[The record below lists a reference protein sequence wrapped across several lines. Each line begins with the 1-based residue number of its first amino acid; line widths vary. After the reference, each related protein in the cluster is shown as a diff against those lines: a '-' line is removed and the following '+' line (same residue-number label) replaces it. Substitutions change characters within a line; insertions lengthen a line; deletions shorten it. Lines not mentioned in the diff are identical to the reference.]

1 MGYHSATALTSR
13 NIKMKPQIILCFLVL
28 AALIFAAGT
37 SSFPTNE
44 DPFEEDLGED
54 YTTTTP
60 APIIGKFKFPRTRS
74 ISKVVGH
81 LAEGPIR
88 TYVCRDPFED
98 EQAMKARGFYIPTS
112 PPFFAT
118 RIEGKDGN
126 QLKSYIC
133 RVRGMN
139 LRKKRSFLL
148 PMSFLTRLVTTK
160 LDLATVLDDIEIPPT
175 AETEAEHQRE
185 RRDLHK
191 TWPMLIL
198 GGFPGQIGLL
208 HLRPKSDVKIP
219 PSTETDAEA
228 QHHRK
233 QRDLDI
239 TWPML
244 ILGDFPGQ
252 LVGDIF
258 LQPKSDE

>member
-1 MGYHSATALTSR
+1 
-13 NIKMKPQIILCFLVL
+13 MKPQIILCFL

-148 PMSFLTRLVTTK
+148 PMSFLTRLSDIK
-160 LDLATVLDDIEIPPT
+160 LDLATLMDDIPPT
-175 AETEAEHQRE
+175 EAETETEAEHQRE

-208 HLRPKSDVKIP
+208 HLRPKSDVKIQ

>member
-1 MGYHSATALTSR
+1 
-13 NIKMKPQIILCFLVL
+13 MKPQIILCFL

-148 PMSFLTRLVTTK
+148 PMSFLTRLSDIK
-160 LDLATVLDDIEIPPT
+160 LDLATLMDDIPPT
-175 AETEAEHQRE
+175 EAETETEAEHQRE

>member
-1 MGYHSATALTSR
+1 
-13 NIKMKPQIILCFLVL
+13 MKPQIILCFL

-60 APIIGKFKFPRTRS
+60 APIIGKFKFPRSPS

-81 LAEGPIR
+81 LAERPIR

-98 EQAMKARGFYIPTS
+98 EQAMEAMGFYIPTIGTL

-118 RIEGKDGN
+118 RIEGEDGN
-126 QLKSYIC
+126 QLKSYMC
-133 RVRGMN
+133 RVRMN
-139 LRKKRSFLL
+139 IRKKRSFLL

>member
-1 MGYHSATALTSR
+1 
-13 NIKMKPQIILCFLVL
+13 MKPQIILCFL

-148 PMSFLTRLVTTK
+148 PMSFLTRLSDIK
-160 LDLATVLDDIEIPPT
+160 LDLATLMDDIPPT
-175 AETEAEHQRE
+175 EAETETEAEHQRE

-252 LVGDIF
+252 LNGDIF

>member
-13 NIKMKPQIILCFLVL
+13 NIKMKPQIILCFL

-148 PMSFLTRLVTTK
+148 PMSFLTRLSDIK
-160 LDLATVLDDIEIPPT
+160 LDLATLMDDIPPT
-175 AETEAEHQRE
+175 EAETETEAEHQRE

-252 LVGDIF
+252 LNGDIF

>member
-1 MGYHSATALTSR
+1 
-13 NIKMKPQIILCFLVL
+13 MKPQIILSFLVL

-37 SSFPTNE
+37 SSFPTNQ

-60 APIIGKFKFPRTRS
+60 APIIAKFKFPRTRS

-81 LAEGPIR
+81 LAERPIR

-148 PMSFLTRLVTTK
+148 PMSFLTRLSDIK
-160 LDLATVLDDIEIPPT
+160 LDLATLMDDIPPT
-175 AETEAEHQRE
+175 EAETETEAEHQRE

-252 LVGDIF
+252 LNGNIF

>member
-13 NIKMKPQIILCFLVL
+13 NIKMKPQIILCFL

-148 PMSFLTRLVTTK
+148 PMSFLTRLSDIK
-160 LDLATVLDDIEIPPT
+160 LDLATLMDDIPPT
-175 AETEAEHQRE
+175 EAETETEAEHQRE

>member
-1 MGYHSATALTSR
+1 
-13 NIKMKPQIILCFLVL
+13 MKPQIILCFL

-81 LAEGPIR
+81 LAERPIR

-98 EQAMKARGFYIPTS
+98 EQAMEAMGFYIPTIGTL

-118 RIEGKDGN
+118 RIEGEDGN

-233 QRDLDI
+233 QRNLDI

-252 LVGDIF
+252 LNGDIF

>member
-1 MGYHSATALTSR
+1 
-13 NIKMKPQIILCFLVL
+13 MKPQIILCFLVL

-60 APIIGKFKFPRTRS
+60 APIIGKFKFPRSPS

-81 LAEGPIR
+81 LAERPIR

-98 EQAMKARGFYIPTS
+98 EQAMEAMGFYIPTIGTL

-118 RIEGKDGN
+118 RIEGEDGN

-139 LRKKRSFLL
+139 IRKKRSFLL

-191 TWPMLIL
+191 TWPMPVQKTWPMLIL

-228 QHHRK
+228 QHQRK
-233 QRDLDI
+233 QRNLDI

>member
-1 MGYHSATALTSR
+1 
-13 NIKMKPQIILCFLVL
+13 MKPQIILCFL

-81 LAEGPIR
+81 LAERPIR

-148 PMSFLTRLVTTK
+148 PMSFLTRLSDIK
-160 LDLATVLDDIEIPPT
+160 LDLATLMDDIPPT
-175 AETEAEHQRE
+175 EAETETEAEHQRE

-208 HLRPKSDVKIP
+208 HLRPKSDVKIQ

-252 LVGDIF
+252 LNGDIF

>member
-1 MGYHSATALTSR
+1 
-13 NIKMKPQIILCFLVL
+13 MKPQIILCFLVL

-81 LAEGPIR
+81 LAERPIR

-98 EQAMKARGFYIPTS
+98 EQAMEAMGFYIPTIGTL

-118 RIEGKDGN
+118 RIEGEDGN

-133 RVRGMN
+133 RVRMN
-139 LRKKRSFLL
+139 IRKKRSFLL

-191 TWPMLIL
+191 TWPMPVQKTWPMLIL
-198 GGFPGQIGLL
+198 GGFPGQLFMM
-208 HLRPKSDVKIP
+208 HNWR
-219 PSTETDAEA
+219 E
-228 QHHRK
+228 
-233 QRDLDI
+233 
-239 TWPML
+239 
-244 ILGDFPGQ
+244 
-252 LVGDIF
+252 IF
-258 LQPKSDE
+258 LKPKSDE

>member
-13 NIKMKPQIILCFLVL
+13 NIKMKPQIILCFL

-81 LAEGPIR
+81 LAERPIR

-148 PMSFLTRLVTTK
+148 PMSFLTRLSDIK
-160 LDLATVLDDIEIPPT
+160 LDLATLMDDIPPT
-175 AETEAEHQRE
+175 EAETETEAEHQRE

-252 LVGDIF
+252 LNGDIF

>member
-13 NIKMKPQIILCFLVL
+13 NIKMKPQIILCFL

-148 PMSFLTRLVTTK
+148 PMSFLTRLSDIK
-160 LDLATVLDDIEIPPT
+160 LDLATLMDDIPPT
-175 AETEAEHQRE
+175 EAETETEAEHQRE

-208 HLRPKSDVKIP
+208 HLRPKSDVKIQ

>member
-1 MGYHSATALTSR
+1 
-13 NIKMKPQIILCFLVL
+13 MKPQIILCFL

-60 APIIGKFKFPRTRS
+60 APIIGKFKFPRTQS

-81 LAEGPIR
+81 LAERPIR

-98 EQAMKARGFYIPTS
+98 EQAIKARGFYIPTL

-148 PMSFLTRLVTTK
+148 PMSFLTRLSDIK
-160 LDLATVLDDIEIPPT
+160 LDLATLMDDIPPT
-175 AETEAEHQRE
+175 EAETETEAEHQRE

>member
-1 MGYHSATALTSR
+1 
-13 NIKMKPQIILCFLVL
+13 MKPQIILCFL

-148 PMSFLTRLVTTK
+148 PMSFLTRLSDIK
-160 LDLATVLDDIEIPPT
+160 LDLATLMDDIPPT
-175 AETEAEHQRE
+175 EAETETEAEHQRE

-208 HLRPKSDVKIP
+208 HLRPKSDVKIQ

-252 LVGDIF
+252 LNGDIF

>member
-1 MGYHSATALTSR
+1 
-13 NIKMKPQIILCFLVL
+13 
-28 AALIFAAGT
+28 
-37 SSFPTNE
+37 
-44 DPFEEDLGED
+44 
-54 YTTTTP
+54 
-60 APIIGKFKFPRTRS
+60 
-74 ISKVVGH
+74 
-81 LAEGPIR
+81 LAERPIR

-98 EQAMKARGFYIPTS
+98 EEAMEAMGFTPTFGTL

-118 RIEGKDGN
+118 RIEGEDGN

-133 RVRGMN
+133 RVRMN
-139 LRKKRSFLL
+139 IRKKRSFLL

-252 LVGDIF
+252 LNGDIF